1 MGGWARPVALAWV
14 WEGGRGLCSSCTP
27 RPLALPFVPPEA
39 AAALASTVS
48 ASAALPARGACG
60 QPTSASVTAACTAA
74 HIASAVPAAA
84 GAAVSKPASAYGAIT
99 VAVAASA
106 VAASVS
112 ATASL

>member
-14 WEGGRGLCSSCTP
+14 WEGGRGLCSSCAP

-74 HIASAVPAAA
+74 HIASAVPTAA
-84 GAAVSKPASAYGAIT
+84 GAAYVEPASACGAT
-99 VAVAASA
+99 LPLLAVAA
-106 VAASVS
+106 ASV
-112 ATASL
+112 